1 MFEALGNIA
10 KPAAEAATCVVVLL
24 AVAPIPPAV
33 TPS

>member
-10 KPAAEAATCVVVLL
+10 KLAVEAVTCVVVLL
-24 AVAPIPPAV
+24 AVAPILLAV